1 MIIWER
7 PNELAIQLL
16 YYGRLFVCFATLIP
30 TKPYNVTCHIFDILL
45 ESSQWNEWVGG
56 ATRWFHN
63 KFIMRK
69 LLNIDRSNHWKLN
82 QTKKSKNYGY

>member
-16 YYGRLFVCFATLIP
+16 YYGRLFVYFATLIP

-45 ESSQWNEWVGG
+45 ESSQRNE
-56 ATRWFHN
+56 
-63 KFIMRK
+63 
-69 LLNIDRSNHWKLN
+69 
-82 QTKKSKNYGY
+82 